1 MHPNG
6 LGGGR
11 NPPPFLF
18 YNDTYDRIV
27 GMSDNV
33 VKSSDLPEPTKKAPA
48 KKSAAKKT
56 TAKKAAVPKAE
67 KSPVP
72 EKTVAKASAGKKFIY
87 FDSGA
92 AYSTKGGIRFTR
104 ENRIYEIEEQEA
116 DHLLT
121 LDNFRLPSQL
131 ELEEY
136 YKENN

>member
-1 MHPNG
+1 
-6 LGGGR
+6 
-11 NPPPFLF
+11 
-18 YNDTYDRIV
+18 
-27 GMSDNV
+27 MSDNV
-33 VKSSDLPEPTKKAPA
+33 VKSSDLPEPTKKA
-48 KKSAAKKT
+48 AAKKT
-56 TAKKAAVPKAE
+56 TAKKAAAPKAE